1 MLDLGVADIRILG
14 IPMDLG
20 AGRRGVDMG
29 PSALRLARLSP
40 VLAELGHRIDDLGNV
55 EVPVPEATANPNRL
69 HYVDAIAATCRD
81 AFEQLRGV
89 PSSAFAIGLGGDHSI
104 SMGTVA
110 AAARAPLDG
119 TSSAVRTGVLWIDAH
134 ADLNTPETS
143 PSGNIHGMPMAHL
156 LGFGDERLTGI
167 WGGGAL
173 LEPQDVVFLGL
184 RSLDPAERELI
195 GARGIAAF
203 TMKEIDQRGMA
214 AVAQEAIQRLAAAP
228 RIHVSFDADALDPN
242 LAPGVGTPVPGGL
255 SYREAHLLMELLA
268 DSGRV
273 TSLDLVEV
281 NPILD
286 VQNRTATIM
295 VEMAASLLGRRIL

>member
-1 MLDLGVADIRILG
+1 M
-14 IPMDLG
+14 
-20 AGRRGVDMG
+20 
-29 PSALRLARLSP
+29 
-40 VLAELGHRIDDLGNV
+40 
-55 EVPVPEATANPNRL
+55 
-69 HYVDAIAATCRD
+69 
-81 AFEQLRGV
+81 
-89 PSSAFAIGLGGDHSI
+89 
-104 SMGTVA
+104 
-110 AAARAPLDG
+110 
-119 TSSAVRTGVLWIDAH
+119 RTGVLWIDAH

-173 LEPQDVVFLGL
+173 LEPHDVVFLGL